1 MKNFFEGE
9 QIIFHEKESWGKT
22 VRSPANEFAFVIC
35 ELMGVNTITDSAV
48 KRIKALGIPMVS
60 VSELYELGRERMGE

>member
-9 QIIFHEKESWGKT
+9 QIEFHEKESWGKT
-22 VRSPANEFAFVIC
+22 VRYPANNFAFALC
-35 ELMGVNTITDSAV
+35 NLMGISTITDSAV